1 MSAPEIK
8 GHLPAFSW
16 VLDGELAG
24 MAHPGVDGSSLRA
37 VFEALK
43 DVGVRAIVSLT
54 EHALDEKPAKEHGIS
69 CHHAPVRDFCAP
81 APGVVDEVC
90 GFIDSFRDAD
100 QATVVHCGAGMGRT
114 GTILACYLV
123 HIGANA
129 SEAVARIRAL
139 RPGSIETAAQEVLI
153 QVYADRRPGRAAA
166 G

>member
-1 MSAPEIK
+1 M
-8 GHLPAFSW
+8 
-16 VLDGELAG
+16 LDGELAG
-24 MAHPGVDGSSLRA
+24 MAHPGMDGSSLET
-37 VFEALK
+37 VLEALK

-54 EHALDEKPAKEHGIS
+54 EHALDEETVREHELS
-69 CHHAPVRDFCAP
+69 YFHASIRDFCAP
-81 APGVVDEVC
+81 APGVVDEIC

-129 SEAVARIRAL
+129 GEAVSRIRAL
-139 RPGSIETAAQEVLI
+139 RPGSIETAAQEALI
-153 QVYADRRPGRAAA
+153 QAYADCRPGGAAA